1 MRSIIIKRILCTLIG
16 LSIFFGCAMTIH
28 AQFFGFSADGAIAYS
43 ATDQGLSGGSFGIT
57 HPIPFVPNIGGMGF
71 AFERRNQGAEG
82 MTLATKVEV
91 TSGNIFYNIP
101 VPFFTLSLGA
111 GAGIM
116 NTKTDIIEE
125 FGRVETIEVNT
136 PIGEG
141 FVRIGLPFIHFFDF
155 HVGYHYVTTGD
166 IEIVKDSETE
176 IVGVNEKVNLS
187 GGLTT
192 IGILIAL

>member
-1 MRSIIIKRILCTLIG
+1 MRSIKTKRILGTLISFG
-16 LSIFFGCAMTIH
+16 IFVGCAVTVH
-28 AQFFGFSADGAIAYS
+28 AQFFGLSADGAIAYS
-43 ATDQGLSGGSFGIT
+43 ATDQGISGGSFGIT

-71 AFERRNQGAEG
+71 AFERRNQGAAG

-91 TSGNIFYNIP
+91 TSGNLFYNIP
-101 VPFFTLSLGA
+101 IPFFTLVLG
-111 GAGIM
+111 GGGGIM

-141 FVRIGLPFIHFFDF
+141 FVRLGLPFIHFFDF
-155 HVGYHYVTTGD
+155 HIGYHYVTTGD
-166 IEIVKDSETE
+166 IEIVKDSKTE
-176 IVGVNEKVNLS
+176 IIGVNEKVNLS